1 VTGPKVL
8 ALILAGGEGGRLELL
23 TDVRAKPAMPFAGV
37 YRLIDFPLS
46 NCVHSGISDVWVLQ
60 QYEPH
65 SLSDHL
71 SNGRPWDLDR
81 THGGFSV
88 LHPYVGDDA
97 SGWYQG
103 NADALFRNRRTIAE
117 FDPDVLVVLS
127 ADHVY
132 RLDYGEV
139 VARHLEREAEVTVV
153 TTQVPREEAGRFG
166 VVSVDGEGRV
176 DGFEYKPD
184 DPSGDVVVTEV
195 FVYSAPSLL
204 AALDEL
210 GEDRDDGSGLTD
222 FGEQLLPY
230 LVERGR
236 AAAFPLEGFW
246 RDVGTL
252 DSYFGSQ
259 LELLVPEPALRLD
272 DPGWPILTLGTQR
285 PPARIEGT
293 ARIDGSWISPG
304 CVVHGRVG
312 RSVLGPGVV
321 VAEGAQVR
329 DAVLFHDVVVSP
341 GASVERAIVD
351 ERVAI
356 GAEARV
362 GEADGELTLVG
373 RGARVGEGSEVNAGS
388 RVDPVQT

>member
-81 THGGFSV
+81 THGGFRV
-88 LHPYVGDDA
+88 LHPYVGGDA
-97 SGWYQG
+97 SGWYEG

-117 FDPDVLVVLS
+117 VDPDVLVVLS

-139 VARHLEREAEVTVV
+139 VARHCEREAEVTVV

-166 VVSVDGEGRV
+166 VVSVDGGGRV

-184 DPSGDVVVTEV
+184 DPSGDVVATEV

-230 LVERGR
+230 FVERGG
-236 AAAFPLEGFW
+236 AVAFPLKGFW
-246 RDVGTL
+246 RDVGTV
-252 DSYFGSQ
+252 DSYFESQ
-259 LELLVPEPALRLD
+259 LELLKPEPALRLD

-285 PPARIEGT
+285 PPARIEDT
-293 ARIDGSWISPG
+293 ARLAGSWISPG
-304 CVVHGRVG
+304 CLIRGGVE

-321 VAEGAQVR
+321 VEEGAQVR
-329 DAVLFHDVVVSP
+329 DGVLFHDVVVSA
-341 GASVERAIVD
+341 GARVERAIVD
-351 ERVAI
+351 EGVEI
-356 GAEARV
+356 GAQARV
-362 GEADGELTLVG
+362 GKADGELALVG
-373 RGARVGEGSEVNAGS
+373 RGAAVGDGEELAAGG
-388 RVDPVQT
+388 RIEPAET

>member
-81 THGGFSV
+81 THGGFRV
-88 LHPYVGDDA
+88 LHPYVGDEA
-97 SGWYQG
+97 SGWYEG
-103 NADALFRNRRTIAE
+103 NADALFRNRRTIVESAA
-117 FDPDVLVVLS
+117 DVIVVLS

-139 VARHLEREAEVTVV
+139 VARHHEREADVTVV
-153 TTQVPREEAGRFG
+153 TTQVPRDEASRFG

-184 DPSGDVVVTEV
+184 EPSGDVVATEV
-195 FVYSAPSLL
+195 FVYSAASLL
-204 AALDEL
+204 AALEEL

-230 LVERGR
+230 LVDRGR
-236 AAAFPLEGFW
+236 AFAFPLDGFW

-252 DSYFGSQ
+252 DSYFESQ
-259 LELLVPEPALRLD
+259 LELLRPEPALRLD

-285 PPARIEGT
+285 PPARIEGA

-304 CVVHGRVG
+304 CVVHGHVE
-312 RSVLGPGVV
+312 RSVLGPGTVV
-321 VAEGAQVR
+321 EEGAQLR
-329 DAVLFHDVVVSP
+329 DAVLFHDVVVFA
-341 GASVERAIVD
+341 GARVERAIVD
-351 ERVAI
+351 ERVSI
-356 GAEARV
+356 GADARV
-362 GEADGELTLVG
+362 GDADGELALVG
-373 RGARVGEGSEVNAGS
+373 RGAQITEGSAVDAGGRVEPNAA
-388 RVDPVQT
+388 